1 MARTWLS
8 ITVELVSGQ
17 GLRFWPRP
25 GRVFVASRSHTFA
38 ALATAINDG
47 FARWDHA
54 HLSRFTLTDSTTI
67 ADVDPF
73 FDMSDDSIDIST
85 AKLSRLCPGEQFAYT
100 FDFGDDW
107 QHLCAV
113 GDKRVDPEEV
123 YGLEPSMPAV
133 AGARFRTST
142 ADAGPT
148 TTANHRLPPT
158 PATATCPRSCPNGD
172 GGPSSH
178 SRREPPSHDGG
189 ARRQRG
195 RGATR

>member
-8 ITVELVSGQ
+8 ITVELVSGR

-25 GRVFVASRSHTFA
+25 GRIFVASRSHTFA

-54 HLSRFTLTDSTTI
+54 HLSRFTLADATTI

-73 FDMSDDSIDIST
+73 FDISDDSVDIST
-85 AKLSRLCPGEQFAYT
+85 AKLSRLRPGEQFAYT

-123 YGLEPSMPAV
+123 YGVEPSMPAV
-133 AGARFRTST
+133 YWGWGALPDQYGRRWADDDGESPPPT
-142 ADAGPT
+142 DAGD
-148 TTANHRLPPT
+148 RDLPPILPEWRWRT
-158 PATATCPRSCPNGD
+158 IQP
-172 GGPSSH
+172 
-178 SRREPPSHDGG
+178 
-189 ARRQRG
+189 
-195 RGATR
+195 